1 MALTYLAAGGLTGPG
16 AGRGLGS
23 TSRRTGRGCGPAGR
37 ASSPASVSRAGSA
50 AMIAPL

>member
-16 AGRGLGS
+16 AGRGLAHEPADWA
-23 TSRRTGRGCGPAGR
+23 GCGPAGR